1 MDVLQSKVIQNVKLE
16 LSKLRP
22 TIWLEKLNQIK
33 EELNT
38 LTEKIKDYRDR
49 LTFELLTSEH
59 SYVLFLTTLLH
70 VFKIPI
76 TKYQKDIGIDD
87 NEVLILFPN
96 LEEIIQCH
104 NEFLDDL
111 VNCFRNW
118 SPSTML
124 SFHLKRAV
132 QAVKT
137 YKNYAVH
144 FDKANSL
151 LVDLSKK
158 TVTKNIF
165 SVLEEDPLCKG
176 LTLPALLIMP
186 IQRIPRYVLF
196 LSEIVEHTPQ
206 NHPDYIMLT
215 EVRDELKIV
224 AEEFNRTLQS
234 QEEIEST
241 KKIIKQFD
249 KIKEHKLMKPGR
261 LFLYQGELA
270 LSKKSEKLSNDYYFL
285 FSDILVISVKLSNNK
300 WGINQKYSWSFLT
313 TSDDTSSPVSFKVTT
328 DNYEA
333 NLTANS
339 IEEKQAWMNAFS
351 KVGISNENLAHAMA
365 PLRLAA
371 TKECLICL
379 KSFNQLR
386 KRYYCRNCG
395 WVICRLCGK
404 GTQKRKLCDYCF
416 GDFDQ
421 STISRKGLPTNGC
434 DLMDSLDNTEDGS
447 EDISDSQGEDK
458 IKNKIVTQTRGIS
471 KFNMRISNDSDKEN
485 SIPASAS
492 RILSNSYEPKSEL
505 KLPDSRIIKKKPEF
519 AKEIL
524 VYRKIISF
532 IYLNDGEMGRMR
544 GINVPTAVNDLWQS
558 LSSSDLTLILNNN
571 YIPDII
577 AAIQTS
583 ATKQKMISLN
593 ASCYWLSTVC
603 AICSLITEQTDPGLK
618 QLEETFNQLF
628 FTIFKYLLDKFKS
641 EVKSQL
647 VSAFLNSNDSSNCKV
662 KGWEFADF
670 IQYLSEYVKPL
681 TNYNAPKRC
690 LQSLVRLFM
699 AHVNQILFNH
709 LIVTKS
715 ACTAAN
721 GFKIKLNLSLLEEW
735 LNSKNL
741 RQNSISRLKRIME
754 AATLISLDRHSINTD
769 GTIVTSACP
778 TLTVGQIKQLLEN
791 TRFDTSFGQSNP
803 TFFDWVHHLATTSGV
818 TQSESCIG
826 ELIINQQRS
835 VSKVFPYWQ
844 DSILSVTKQ
853 LILN

>member
-132 QAVKT
+132 QAVRT

-492 RILSNSYEPKSEL
+492 RILSNSYEPKSLSYQTPEL
-505 KLPDSRIIKKKPEF
+505 LKKNQNLPKKF
-519 AKEIL
+519 WYTAK
-524 VYRKIISF
+524 
-532 IYLNDGEMGRMR
+532 
-544 GINVPTAVNDLWQS
+544 
-558 LSSSDLTLILNNN
+558 
-571 YIPDII
+571 
-577 AAIQTS
+577 
-583 ATKQKMISLN
+583 
-593 ASCYWLSTVC
+593 
-603 AICSLITEQTDPGLK
+603 
-618 QLEETFNQLF
+618 
-628 FTIFKYLLDKFKS
+628 
-641 EVKSQL
+641 
-647 VSAFLNSNDSSNCKV
+647 
-662 KGWEFADF
+662 
-670 IQYLSEYVKPL
+670 
-681 TNYNAPKRC
+681 
-690 LQSLVRLFM
+690 SLVLF
-699 AHVNQILFNH
+699 I
-709 LIVTKS
+709 
-715 ACTAAN
+715 
-721 GFKIKLNLSLLEEW
+721 
-735 LNSKNL
+735 
-741 RQNSISRLKRIME
+741 
-754 AATLISLDRHSINTD
+754 
-769 GTIVTSACP
+769 
-778 TLTVGQIKQLLEN
+778 
-791 TRFDTSFGQSNP
+791 
-803 TFFDWVHHLATTSGV
+803 
-818 TQSESCIG
+818 
-826 ELIINQQRS
+826 
-835 VSKVFPYWQ
+835 
-844 DSILSVTKQ
+844 
-853 LILN
+853 